1 MAKVCQTGVLYGAD
15 IRVEFSNHL
24 SRVDLD
30 QHHLFVC
37 VCACVR
43 VCVCVCVCLCVCVCV
58 CVGAFVHT
66 YYIHIHTY
74 IYIRM
79 GGIIRTQYI
88 YMHTYTYLYTGSSM
102 ISGGPKPR
110 RSSHVAS
117 RSMTAMCVQV
127 CGFAGGRASRNTS
140 RRTSHTSPG
149 EGVRAR
155 AEGSL
160 SAQSGRCSGRRCSK
174 ARTPWQ
180 AAVTWRLHPCQYL

>member
-1 MAKVCQTGVLYGAD
+1 
-15 IRVEFSNHL
+15 VEFSNHL

-30 QHHLFVC
+30 QHHLC
-37 VCACVR
+37 
-43 VCVCVCVCLCVCVCV
+43 VCVCVCVCTYTH
-58 CVGAFVHT
+58 VHT
-66 YYIHIHTY
+66 YIHIHTYAY

-79 GGIIRTQYI
+79 GGLIGRNI
-88 YMHTYTYLYTGSSM
+88 YAYTYDTYNIYTGSSM

-117 RSMTAMCVQV
+117 RSTTATCVHV
-127 CGFAGGRASRNTS
+127 CGLAGGRASRNTS

-160 SAQSGRCSGRRCSK
+160 SAQSGRCSGRRCSI